1 MGNSR
6 DRFRKVQNKILGWE
20 TLHFSQAGRTC
31 LLKSVSNIVKLNF
44 AVENI
49 HKDHFFLTK
58 WPHMCLPV
66 EYGGLGIHPLHLM
79 NEAMLTR
86 LAWRIISQP
95 QSLVARALG
104 ANYGRGKGWW
114 NTLQTSPS
122 IRSQFS
128 EASRGIEVGLKNLQ
142 NSVI

>member
-20 TLHFSQAGRTC
+20 TLNFSQAGRTC

-49 HKDHFFLTK
+49 HKDHFCLTK
-58 WPHMCLPV
+58 WSNMFLPL
-66 EYGGLGIHPLHLM
+66 EYGDLGVHPLHLM

-86 LAWRIISQP
+86 LA
-95 QSLVARALG
+95 
-104 ANYGRGKGWW
+104 
-114 NTLQTSPS
+114 
-122 IRSQFS
+122 
-128 EASRGIEVGLKNLQ
+128 
-142 NSVI
+142 